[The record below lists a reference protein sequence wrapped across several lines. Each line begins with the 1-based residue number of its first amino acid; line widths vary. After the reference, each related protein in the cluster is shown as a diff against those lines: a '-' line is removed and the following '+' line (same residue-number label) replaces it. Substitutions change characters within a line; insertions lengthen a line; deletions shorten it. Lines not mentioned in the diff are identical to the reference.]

1 MNLREL
7 KNKLRKVK
15 AVYLAINFG
24 GLCAQ
29 VAARTVFRG
38 IAFFIPVKKNRI
50 LFRAYEGR
58 GYTCSPKYISEYI
71 SSFFMYSLIYLGLHL

>member
-1 MNLREL
+1 MNLREI

-29 VAARTVFRG
+29 VAARTAFRG
-38 IAFFIPVKKNRI
+38 IAFFIPIKKNRI
-50 LFRAYEGR
+50 LFRAYEVEA
-58 GYTCSPKYISEYI
+58 TLVALNILVST
-71 SSFFMYSLIYLGLHL
+71 